1 MDGEFLLKVSG
12 RTYKKNRVLN
22 KEREM
27 YIDGRE
33 FFRDM
38 LTGI

>member
-1 MDGEFLLKVSG
+1 MDGEFLLKVSE
-12 RTYKKNRVLN
+12 RTCKKNRVLN
-22 KEREM
+22 KERIM
-27 YIDGRE
+27 CFDGKE